1 MKKSKKARKVTYEVY
16 NCCMMEI
23 CKEKQIKNT

>member
-1 MKKSKKARKVTYEVY
+1 MI
-16 NCCMMEI
+16 EI